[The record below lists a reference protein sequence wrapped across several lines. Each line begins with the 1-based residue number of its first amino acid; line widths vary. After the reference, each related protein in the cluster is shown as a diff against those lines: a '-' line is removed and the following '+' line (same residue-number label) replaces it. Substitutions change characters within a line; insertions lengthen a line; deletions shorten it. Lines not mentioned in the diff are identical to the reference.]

1 MALLITI
8 EKDFNV
14 PVPETHLN
22 ISNTYENYNG
32 WIYKIFF
39 TMIFTKVFQYGL
51 FVNCSLLPC
60 SYSLCLDAALASL

>member
-8 EKDFNV
+8 VKYFKV

-22 ISNTYENYNG
+22 ISNTYENYHG

-39 TMIFTKVFQYGL
+39 TIIFTKVFQYG
-51 FVNCSLLPC
+51 FSVNRSDLHG
-60 SYSLCLDAALASL
+60 LA